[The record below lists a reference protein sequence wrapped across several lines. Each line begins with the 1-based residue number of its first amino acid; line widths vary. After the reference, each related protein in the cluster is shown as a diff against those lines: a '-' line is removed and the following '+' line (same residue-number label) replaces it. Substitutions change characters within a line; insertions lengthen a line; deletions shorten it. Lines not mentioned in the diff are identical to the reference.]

1 MYYWLGE
8 PMVLLSV
15 SKPLWWNVCLLMN
28 INKLG
33 PHLVSLAHSI
43 LNLLILSLPFPR
55 HLTTCLAAAHCLFA
69 ISLSRLYTVHTH
81 TYTDWPRFSVSVC
94 GVRSSVPPLAIHS
107 INTST
112 PLKNVPVTVQVAVLF
127 SEALTVQM
135 AVTLSECQ
143 DIPESLFLKVWRCW
157 E

>member
-1 MYYWLGE
+1 
-8 PMVLLSV
+8 
-15 SKPLWWNVCLLMN
+15 MN

-69 ISLSRLYTVHTH
+69 ISLSRVYTVHTH
-81 TYTDWPRFSVSVC
+81 THFQCPSVVSDLLC
-94 GVRSSVPPLAIHS
+94 PFAIHY
-107 INTST
+107 INTNRPS
-112 PLKNVPVTVQVAVLF
+112 KYVPVTVRDAVVS

-135 AVTLSECQ
+135 DVTLCECQ
-143 DIPESLFLKVWRCW
+143 DIAKSLLLKVWRW